1 MNLGGTVRINRCGLI
16 FIAAITLLIIF
27 YAYGGNSSSSS
38 TNSNS
43 SSDLSAP
50 AVSASSSSLTSPAD
64 KVSLRKLLSAAIDIA
79 KRGGIEV
86 VDVRKSSAT
95 LDETIKGKTKE
106 GVKDSATAGDF
117 RSHRVMYYSLRK
129 TFPGIKVISEEHDPS
144 SDIGDVIL
152 ASTVNEEVEQYMKG
166 DQVVK
171 ADDVTVW
178 IDPLDA
184 TKEYTENLLD
194 YVTTMVGVA
203 LKGKPIL
210 GVIHRPF
217 QDETYWAVVDHGHS
231 PNIQLS
237 SDISDIKPKENK
249 TPDKTASPFKII
261 VSRSHKGD
269 VEEKTAKVLGKE
281 TPLQLEIAAGAG
293 YKVLEVVKGNVDVY
307 VHVTAIKKWDLC
319 AGNAILAALGGTMTT
334 VNGDLIDYSGH
345 TEPLNSRGILGY
357 LHDSELIKKL
367 KKMEIPE

>member
-27 YAYGGNSSSSS
+27 YAYGGNSNSV
-38 TNSNS
+38 TNNSNAS
-43 SSDLSAP
+43 SNSLSAS
-50 AVSASSSSLTSPAD
+50 AVSASSSDLTSPAD

-106 GVKDSATAGDF
+106 GVKDSATAGDY

-144 SDIGDVIL
+144 ADIGDVIL

-166 DQVVK
+166 DEIVN
-171 ADDVTVW
+171 AEDVTVW

-184 TKEYTENLLD
+184 TKEYTENLIQ

-217 QDETYWAVVDHGHS
+217 QDETYWAIVDHGHS
-231 PNIQLS
+231 PNLQL
-237 SDISDIKPKENK
+237 SDISNSKPKENQVL
-249 TPDKTASPFKII
+249 DKATSPFRII

-269 VEEKTAKVLGKE
+269 VEEKTAKVLGTE
-281 TPLQLEIAAGAG
+281 TPVKLEIAAGAG

-319 AGNAILAALGGTMTT
+319 AGNAILDALGGKMTT
-334 VNGDLIDYSGH
+334 VHGDLIDYSGH
-345 TEPLNSRGILGY
+345 TEPMNTRGILGY
-357 LHDSELIKKL
+357 LHDSELIEKL